1 MRTHLAIIIPVH
13 NEAENITA
21 TVKSI
26 CNRVRTPHT
35 IYIVY
40 DFDEDTTL
48 PVAKTLA
55 QSIPIRFIK
64 NPARGVASAIK
75 TGLRHA
81 DGDYLLVSM
90 ADMSDDYTIVDSM
103 YKLMEDGYDLVCG
116 SRYMRGGRQV
126 GGPLLKKIFSMTA
139 SLTLHYFA
147 GIPTYDATNSFKM
160 YRKSMVDSITIESQ
174 QGFEI
179 GIELLVKAY
188 SMGYKITELPCVWTD
203 RTAGKS
209 RFKLFK
215 WLPSYLRWYFYGL
228 KKGLSNVFRVG

>member
-1 MRTHLAIIIPVH
+1 VKAPLAIIIPVY

-21 TVKSI
+21 TLESI
-26 CNRVRTPHT
+26 RERIRTPHT

-40 DFDEDTTL
+40 DFEEDTTL
-48 PVAKTLA
+48 PVAKALA
-55 QSIPIRFIK
+55 ESMPVRFIK
-64 NPARGVASAIK
+64 NPVRGVASAIK
-75 TGLRHA
+75 TGLQNA
-81 DGDYLLVSM
+81 DGEYLLVSM
-90 ADMSDDYTIVDSM
+90 ADMSDDYAKVDSM

-116 SRYMRGGRQV
+116 SRYMQGGGQI
-126 GGPLLKKIFSMTA
+126 GGPLLKKLFSRA
-139 SLTLHYFA
+139 AGLTLHYIA
-147 GIPTYDATNSFKM
+147 GIPTHDATNSFKM
-160 YRKSMVDSITIESQ
+160 YRKSMVDAITIESR

-188 SMGYKITELPCVWTD
+188 SMNYKITELPCVWTD

-228 KKGLSNVFRVG
+228 KKGILNVFRKG